1 MSTSRPSVSALLR
14 VVVTQV
20 VVALEAGT
28 LGHVRVVALVVIAI
42 ELTIVALVVI
52 ALVVVALV
60 SVASVV
66 IALEMKS
73 TEVQTLGTILLKCC
87 MY

>member
-20 VVALEAGT
+20 VVDVVAGT
-28 LGHVRVVALVVIAI
+28 LGHVRVGALVVIAL
-42 ELTIVALVVI
+42 ELRIV

-60 SVASVV
+60 VD
-66 IALEMKS
+66 
-73 TEVQTLGTILLKCC
+73 
-87 MY
+87 